1 MKVLHSGILAP
12 CMVATCLLAGPSG
25 AATNQVPAPRI
36 ALNIPAQPLSDA
48 LNVLAHQSNVQVV
61 FYSDVGQGL
70 AAEKLEGSFTV
81 REALE
86 QLLAKTE
93 LTYEFVNDDV
103 VRILPKQTTGNAMR
117 RISQVTEHETARA
130 GGAAALNIDEGVEE
144 VLVFGTLENR
154 LSAGSKS
161 GLSLRETPKSVT
173 LVTRERIE
181 AQNLTSLND
190 ALNQTT
196 GVTLSSFTS
205 VSTFFFSRG
214 FRVQTLQFDGGAPA
228 YDGGYGLFLT
238 PDTAVYDHIEM
249 LRGVDGMYS
258 GAGEPGGVI
267 NLVRKRAKS
276 IPQSKVS
283 LSAGS
288 WNRYRGEFDLTGPIT
303 EDGRLRGRVVAAYE
317 DKDYFYDRGESNKSV
332 FFATGEYDLTPSTL
346 LIAGASYER
355 RKEDG
360 YFTWGFPRYTDG
372 RALNLPTS
380 TAFNPKWAH
389 WYFTNQEVF
398 LRAEQKY
405 GDTGVIKLNMTRFAQ
420 KSENRQ
426 FINYGGVDPITR
438 TGTIS
443 YGGGTDYDSAE
454 NLVDLSFNGT
464 LSLFGL
470 EHRYTFGA
478 DYSQVDGGGQ
488 KDFDL
493 PGYGYPGPAVDVF
506 NFDPGAYPEPTA
518 VLSGYYPENG
528 QTQNGF
534 YATVGVQLAEPLR
547 LTLGGRYGEYRF
559 KRIYRSVAPDG
570 TFGAPDTLRYDDSKF
585 IPSVALSFNFA
596 EDWSAYASFAET
608 FKPQGNLLRAAG
620 GSLDPITGDSLEL
633 GIKGEIAG
641 VLNASAAVY
650 RMTRNGQGVRDPA
663 FPPTPGNNGS
673 SCCYVQQADI
683 TSEGVD
689 LEVSGTVARGWQL
702 FAGYTYNSNRYEG
715 DSRGLYSAG
724 AYFLNMTPKHMMK
737 MWTTWQLPGE
747 LSRWTVNGGVL
758 AQTESYVT
766 GTALTTPGGTTYAP
780 YRFAQSSYA
789 IVNASVQYEISDRWS
804 VGLYGD
810 NLSNKTYYQTLGLPS
825 SENVYGTPRSYMLTL
840 RGNW

>member
-1 MKVLHSGILAP
+1 MKVLYSGILAP
-12 CMVATCLLAGPSG
+12 CLVATCLLAEPVL
-25 AATNQVPAPRI
+25 AASDAVSTQRI

-48 LNVLAHQSNVQVV
+48 LNSLAHQSNVQVV
-61 FYSDVGQGL
+61 FYSNLGQGL
-70 AAEKLEGSFTV
+70 TAQRLEGSFTI
-81 REALE
+81 REALD
-86 QLLAKTE
+86 QLLAKTD
-93 LTYEFVNDDV
+93 LTYEFVDGGV
-103 VRILPKQTTGNAMR
+103 VRILPKQTTGNAGR
-117 RISQVTEHETARA
+117 GSTSTSSGVDDT
-130 GGAAALNIDEGVEE
+130 VEE

-228 YDGGYGLFLT
+228 YDGGYGMFLT

-276 IPQSKVS
+276 TPQIKTS

-288 WNRYRGEFDLTGPIT
+288 WNRYRGELDLTGPIT

-317 DKDYFYDRGESNKSV
+317 DKNYFYDRGESNKSV
-332 FFATGEYDLTPSTL
+332 FFGTGEYDITPSTL
-346 LIAGASYER
+346 LIVGASYER

-372 RALNLPTS
+372 RSLGLPTS
-380 TAFNPKWAH
+380 TAFNPEWAH

-398 LRAEQKY
+398 VRAEQKY
-405 GDTGVIKLNMTRFAQ
+405 GDSGVIKLNATRFAQ
-420 KSENRQ
+420 KSELRQ
-426 FINYGGVDPITR
+426 FTNYGAVNPL
-438 TGTIS
+438 TGTGTVS
-443 YGGGTDYDSAE
+443 YGGGTDYDSVQ
-454 NLVDLSFNGT
+454 NLLDLSFNGT
-464 LSLFGL
+464 VSLFGL

-478 DYSQVDGGGQ
+478 DYSKVDGGGQ
-488 KDFDL
+488 KDYAL
-493 PGYGYPGPAVDVF
+493 TGYAYPGPAVNVF
-506 NFDPGAYPEPTA
+506 NFDPNAYPEPTA
-518 VLSGYYPENG
+518 VLSGLYPENG

-534 YATVGVQLAEPLR
+534 YATVGLQLAEPLR
-547 LTLGGRYGEYRF
+547 LTFGGRYGEYRF
-559 KRIYRSVAPDG
+559 KQIYRPVASNG
-570 TFGAPDTLRYDDSKF
+570 TVGAPRTLSYEDSKF
-585 IPSVALSFNFA
+585 IPSAALSLNFA
-596 EDWSAYASFAET
+596 EDWSAYLSFGET
-608 FKPQGNLLRAAG
+608 FKSQGNFLRASG
-620 GSLDPITGDSLEL
+620 GSLSPVTGDSLEL

-641 VLNASAAVY
+641 VLNASVAVY

-673 SCCYVQQADI
+673 SCCYVQQADV
-683 TSEGVD
+683 TSDGFDAE
-689 LEVSGTVARGWQL
+689 LSGTVTPGWQL
-702 FAGYTYNSNRYEG
+702 FAGYTFNSNRFDG
-715 DSRGLYSAG
+715 DSRALYSAG
-724 AYFLNMTPKHMMK
+724 AYFLNMTPKHMLK
-737 MWTTWQLPGE
+737 MWTTWQLPGQ

-758 AQTESYVT
+758 AQSESYVT
-766 GTALTTPGGTTYAP
+766 GTALATAGGNTYVP
-780 YRFAQSSYA
+780 YRFAQSAYA
-789 IVNASVQYEISDRWS
+789 ILNASVQFEINERWS
-804 VGLYGD
+804 VGVYGD